1 MLNPT
6 TYTNSYSSPYPVLS
20 NLNPKA
26 KAKNL
31 SLPQISLD
39 EERQG
44 SSQNTTVEDEQEGAL
59 PRFNSNDAVA
69 RSFVNPS
76 LQDALG
82 LDDLETP
89 FQTKNTS
96 NTFNTSVSTERLPDE
111 VMLDTV
117 RKRQANLAIST
128 QDVYND
134 FKKTA
139 QLLGVDGSFD
149 DLLQS
154 HFTLVNQEAT
164 QAVPD
169 EKWIKTVLT
178 RLAKYLDNKVSST
191 LDEKSN
197 VVGEWLDALFTQPIQ
212 WVPMDL
218 GASTKNAFYAPS
230 TKENSPEAPINKAVV
245 KVNRVNLL
253 VMKDG
258 LERVYTALQSKQ
270 WDVAENVIA
279 DVFKSVPPDA
289 MTLSQRQQWQGLQFK
304 LWQKQGKYENI
315 LSEALQVPTNEQR
328 PELIRVTA
336 EAYAKT
342 GDYKEAIRTL
352 HPLLAMPT
360 DTEKLDA
367 KTALKSWERLS
378 SWAKELQNHALEHK
392 MLEGYYKASKA
403 GVEPRDIALDTIKRL
418 QILEQLRGKDAH
430 ALKLAQERVSF
441 AKAQR
446 NKAGYNSALQDVASL
461 YLNQGKSEKAQKVLA
476 LL

>member
-39 EERQG
+39 EERQP
-44 SSQNTTVEDEQEGAL
+44 SKQNTTVEDEQEGAL

-218 GASTKNAFYAPS
+218 GATTQASKVISVNPS
-230 TKENSPEAPINKAVV
+230 SLQEDVPARVTLHM
-245 KVNRVNLL
+245 NRVNHL

-279 DVFKSVPPDA
+279 DVFKNVTSDA

-304 LWQKQGKYENI
+304 LWQKQGKYESI
-315 LSEALQVPTNEQR
+315 LSEALQVPTNEKR

-336 EAYAKT
+336 EAYAQT

-430 ALKLAQERVSF
+430 ALKLAQERVNL

-446 NKAGYNSALQDVASL
+446 NRVGYTSALQDVASL